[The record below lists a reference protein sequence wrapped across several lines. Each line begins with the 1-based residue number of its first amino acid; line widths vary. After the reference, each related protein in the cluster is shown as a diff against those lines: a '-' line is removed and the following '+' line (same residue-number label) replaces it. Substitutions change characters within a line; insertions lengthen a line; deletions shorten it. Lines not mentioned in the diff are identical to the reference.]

1 MTLQTLRKKLIR
13 NAVCRIGM
21 EFDGTGLICSQVRRA
36 ERGWQVVRS
45 RAFTALG
52 ADDAVASAAVLLQT
66 TAGMSSSEVAAVLP
80 MEVCDL
86 RVSELPG
93 QSSDDELRHM
103 LRDELE
109 AAGLGETTFDFWKL
123 PEGMVQQAGAQ
134 GVCSISMNQSVIHR
148 AIERIRSTAH
158 SVVGVDGIPTAAARA
173 LRMMMDSGRLSVENH
188 TRANTLA
195 VHIGWKKT
203 TLVLVSNDIP
213 ALARVPQ
220 IEGLEGWVRKAQNRS
235 GLTAVDLLRITQ
247 GLHARLPVRTPATL
261 VTGLASATDEWA
273 SGLCEEILRS
283 ISFARR
289 PGLRM
294 MPGNIVLMGSG
305 SIILGLQQYLSE
317 QLNIA
322 TIPWTLPQENGLDVS
337 AEMAIS
343 SSLSAWEIG
352 L

>member
-1 MTLQTLRKKLIR
+1 MTLQILRRKLVR
-13 NAVCRIGM
+13 NTVCRIGM
-21 EFDGTGLICSQVRRA
+21 EFDGVGPICAQVRRA

-45 RAFTALG
+45 RSFTALG
-52 ADDAVASAAVLLQT
+52 ADDAIASSAVLLQT
-66 TAGMSSSEVAAVLP
+66 TAGMSSPDVAAVLP

-134 GVCSISMNQSVIHR
+134 GVCSLSMNQSVIHR
-148 AIERIRSTAH
+148 AIERIRSTSH

-173 LRMMMDSGRLSVENH
+173 IRMMMDSGGLTIGNH
-188 TRANTLA
+188 ARANTLA

-213 ALARVPQ
+213 VLARVPQ

-235 GLTAVDLLRITQ
+235 GLTAVDLLRTAQ
-247 GLHARLPVRTPATL
+247 GLHARLPVQVPAAL
-261 VTGLASATDEWA
+261 LTGLKSSTEEWA
-273 SGLCEEILRS
+273 GGLCEEVLRS

-294 MPGNIVLMGSG
+294 MPGDIVLMGSG
-305 SIILGLQQYLSE
+305 SIIPGLQAYLSE

-322 TIPWTLPQENGLDVS
+322 TCPWTLPQENGLDAS
-337 AEMAIS
+337 SEMAIA